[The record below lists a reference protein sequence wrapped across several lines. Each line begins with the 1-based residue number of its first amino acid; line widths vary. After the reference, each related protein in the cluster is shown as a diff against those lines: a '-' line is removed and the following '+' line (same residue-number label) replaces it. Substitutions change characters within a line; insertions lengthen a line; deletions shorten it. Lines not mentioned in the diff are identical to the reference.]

1 MKTKKIYFTGVGKAE
16 LLEAQLPAL
25 TPTRVLTRT
34 LYTGISSGTER
45 ANIMD
50 MPNTYSHGKWPK
62 AEGYSACAIVEEAG
76 SGVSSVKPGDRVL
89 VYHGAHAYNWVT
101 EEKRI
106 VKIKDDRVDSLS
118 AAFAIIASFPLGG
131 IRKMD
136 VGIGETGLVMGLGTL
151 GILAVQLLKINGACP
166 VIAADIREDRRE
178 YALSIGADYAFNPA
192 DPDFPEQVK
201 KASGSGKGANAVVEV
216 TGIAKALVTS
226 LGCCAPFARIA
237 LLGCTRVSDA
247 SIDFYTQIHRPGI
260 QLIGAHTDARP
271 QIESSPH
278 MWTDRDDQEA
288 LIRLMATG
296 RLRIPVKP
304 ENVYKPEDAPKVYT
318 ALSYSSDFPI
328 FNAFDWQ

>member
-1 MKTKKIYFTGVGKAE
+1 MKTRKIFFTGVGKAE
-16 LLEAQLPAL
+16 LLEVEMPAL

-34 LYTGISSGTER
+34 LYTGISCGTER

-50 MPNTYSHGKWPK
+50 MPNTHAHGKWPK
-62 AEGYSACAIVEEAG
+62 AEGYSACAIVEEVG
-76 SGVSSVKPGDRVL
+76 SSVTSVKPGDRVL

-101 EEKRI
+101 EERRI
-106 VKIKDDRVDSLS
+106 VKITDDRADSLS

-136 VGIGETGLVMGLGTL
+136 VGIGEAGLVMGLGTL
-151 GILAVQLLKINGACP
+151 GILAVQLLYINGACP
-166 VIAADIREDRRE
+166 VIAADLREDRRE
-178 YALSIGADYAFNPA
+178 YALSLGADYAFNPA
-192 DPDFPEQVK
+192 DADFVEKVK
-201 KASGSGKGANAVVEV
+201 KASGGKGANAVVEV

-226 LGCCAPFARIA
+226 LDCCAPFGRIA

-247 SIDFYTQIHRPGI
+247 SIDFYTQVHRPGI

-271 QIESSPH
+271 QLESSPH
-278 MWTDRDDQEA
+278 MWTDKDDQNA

-296 RLRIPVKP
+296 RLKIPVKP
-304 ENVYKPEDAPKVYT
+304 EHVYKPEDAPEVYT

-328 FNAFDWQ
+328 FNAFNWQ